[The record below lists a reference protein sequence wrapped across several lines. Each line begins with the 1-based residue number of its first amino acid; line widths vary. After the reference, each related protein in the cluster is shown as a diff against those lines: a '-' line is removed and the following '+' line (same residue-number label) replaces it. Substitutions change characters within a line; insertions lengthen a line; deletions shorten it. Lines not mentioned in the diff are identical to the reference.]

1 MRLLLIIGPPAV
13 GKMTVGREI
22 TRRSSY
28 RLFHN
33 HHTIEPLVEVFG
45 HGTPPFTILNSEFRR
60 RVIEEAAAHGVDLIF
75 TFVWQLEDP
84 ADEREVRTLVA
95 PYEEAGGEVLVV
107 ELSAGLATRLE
118 RNRGEDRIAA
128 KPTKRDV
135 EWSDRN
141 VRELERYRLNSDPT
155 GERPTPADGFL
166 REHAHLHLDTTA
178 LSASQTA
185 ERVLAWLDQLRVPA
199 SAFQAR
205 PGRLSP

>member
-22 TRRSSY
+22 ARQSSF

-45 HGTPPFTILNSEFRR
+45 HGTPPFAILNSEFRR
-60 RVIEEAAAHGVDLIF
+60 RVIEEAAHHRVDLIF

-84 ADEREVRTLVA
+84 DDHREVRELVA
-95 PYEEAGGEVLVV
+95 PYEVSGGEVLVV
-107 ELSAGLATRLE
+107 ELSAGLVTRLE

-135 EWSDRN
+135 EWSDGN
-141 VRELERYRLNSDPT
+141 VRELERYRLSSDPT
-155 GERPTPADGFL
+155 GAHPTPADAFL
-166 REHAHLHLDTTA
+166 REHPHLRLDTTA
-178 LSASQTA
+178 LSATASA
-185 ERVLAWLDQLRVPA
+185 ERVLGWLDQ
-199 SAFQAR
+199 Q
-205 PGRLSP
+205 

>member
-22 TRRSSY
+22 ALRSGF

-60 RVIEEAAAHGVDLIF
+60 RVIQEAASHGIDLIF

-84 ADEREVRTLVA
+84 DDDREVRELVA
-95 PYEEAGGEVLVV
+95 PYEVAGGQVLVV
-107 ELSAGLATRLE
+107 ELSAGLSTRLE

-135 EWSDRN
+135 EWSDDN
-141 VRELERYRLNSDPT
+141 DRELERYQLNSDPT
-155 GERPTPADGFL
+155 GARPTPADGFL
-166 REHAHLHLDTTA
+166 RAHPHLRLDTTGLPA
-178 LSASQTA
+178 PESAEQ
-185 ERVLAWLDQLRVPA
+185 VLAWLDQ
-199 SAFQAR
+199 Q
-205 PGRLSP
+205 

>member
-135 EWSDRN
+135 EWSDGN

-155 GERPTPADGFL
+155 GERPTPADRFL
-166 REHAHLHLDTTA
+166 REHPHLHLDTTA

-185 ERVLAWLDQLRVPA
+185 ERVLAWLDQL
-199 SAFQAR
+199 
-205 PGRLSP
+205 

>member
-22 TRRSSY
+22 ARQSSF

-45 HGTPPFTILNSEFRR
+45 HGTPPFAILNSEFRR
-60 RVIEEAAAHGVDLIF
+60 RVIEEAAHHRVDLIF

-84 ADEREVRTLVA
+84 DDHREVRELVA
-95 PYEEAGGEVLVV
+95 PYEVSGGEVLVV
-107 ELSAGLATRLE
+107 ELSAGLVTRLE

-135 EWSDRN
+135 EWSDGN
-141 VRELERYRLNSDPT
+141 VRELERYRLSSDPT
-155 GERPTPADGFL
+155 GAHPTPADAFL
-166 REHAHLHLDTTA
+166 REQPHLRLDTTA
-178 LSASQTA
+178 LSATASA
-185 ERVLAWLDQLRVPA
+185 ERVLGWLDQ
-199 SAFQAR
+199 Q
-205 PGRLSP
+205 

>member
-22 TRRSSY
+22 ARHSSF

-45 HGTPPFTILNSEFRR
+45 HGTPPFMILNSEFRR
-60 RVIEEAAAHGVDLIF
+60 RVIEEAAAHRVDLIF

-84 ADEREVRTLVA
+84 GDAREVRELVA
-95 PYEEAGGEVLVV
+95 PYEGAGGQVLVV

-128 KPTKRDV
+128 KPTKRNV
-135 EWSDRN
+135 EWSDGN
-141 VRELERYRLNSDPT
+141 VRELEQYRLSSDPT
-155 GERPTPADGFL
+155 GAHPTPADAFL
-166 REHAHLHLDTTA
+166 REHPHLRLDTTT
-178 LSASQTA
+178 LSASESA
-185 ERVLAWLDQLRVPA
+185 ERVLAWLDQ
-199 SAFQAR
+199 Q
-205 PGRLSP
+205 

>member
-22 TRRSSY
+22 TRRSPF

-45 HGTPPFTILNSEFRR
+45 HGTPPFTILNGEFRR
-60 RVIEEAAAHGVDLIF
+60 RVIEEAARHRVDLIF

-84 ADEREVRTLVA
+84 ADDREVRELVA
-95 PYEEAGGEVLVV
+95 PYEVMGGQVLVV

-128 KPTKRDV
+128 KPTKRNV
-135 EWSDRN
+135 EWSESN
-141 VRELERYRLNSDPT
+141 VRELEQYQLNSDPT
-155 GERPTPADGFL
+155 GARPTPADAFL
-166 REHAHLHLDTTA
+166 REHPQLRLDTTG
-178 LSASQTA
+178 LSASESA
-185 ERVLAWLDQLRVPA
+185 ERVLGWLDQ
-199 SAFQAR
+199 Q
-205 PGRLSP
+205 